1 MQPAPSSSSSSRG
14 SGGAAR
20 ALVEEEEGLEEA
32 RLAAEQIVTLLQQP
46 VELLPRAEH
55 VRRAQA
61 ALCGRYGLA
70 WELVGSGAQ
79 ARIRM
84 LPAVQR
90 PTQPG
95 EGGEAAAAAAGGE
108 AQG

>member
-1 MQPAPSSSSSSRG
+1 
-14 SGGAAR
+14 
-20 ALVEEEEGLEEA
+20 
-32 RLAAEQIVTLLQQP
+32 LAAEQIVTPLQQP

-55 VRRAQA
+55 VRKAQA

-70 WELVGSGAQ
+70 WEVVGSGAQ

-84 LPAVQR
+84 LPAAQR

-95 EGGEAAAAAAGGE
+95 SGGEAAAAAAVAGGD
-108 AQG
+108 AHDS

>member
-1 MQPAPSSSSSSRG
+1 
-14 SGGAAR
+14 
-20 ALVEEEEGLEEA
+20 
-32 RLAAEQIVTLLQQP
+32 LAAEQIVTPLQQP

-70 WELVGSGAQ
+70 WEVVGSGSQ

-95 EGGEAAAAAAGGE
+95 GSGEAAAAAAPVVSGE
-108 AQG
+108 AAVQE